1 MSPSN
6 LSRVIVGICNR
17 PRGKNMLWI
26 KCQWLSN
33 KSLSQG
39 SDHPSKAASLTT
51 DQHRKKKAAGTTA
64 EIPISMAGKGRGRKG
79 SLSFNSNNKH
89 FWVCFL
95 LSLHEHLRPKP
106 WWASG
111 GISQIQTSQSWY
123 SFREKYFGVAVD
135 CAAIGLLPQCW
146 RQWCVS
152 LMCLWCHTNHSEDTC
167 KKPWICCR
175 WEEDHISSFQATEHQ
190 GKHSHEVFD
199 RRNKPE
205 LHFHSAL
212 RL

>member
-17 PRGKNMLWI
+17 PRGRHMLWI

-79 SLSFNSNNKH
+79 SLSFNSINKH

-95 LSLHEHLRPKP
+95 LYLHEHLCPKP

-111 GISQIQTSQSWY
+111 GISQIQTSQFWY
-123 SFREKYFGVAVD
+123 SCQRKILWGSCGLCSYR
-135 CAAIGLLPQCW
+135 AAPTVLKT
-146 RQWCVS
+146 V
-152 LMCLWCHTNHSEDTC
+152 MCFLDVFVVPY
-167 KKPWICCR
+167 KPL
-175 WEEDHISSFQATEHQ
+175 
-190 GKHSHEVFD
+190 
-199 RRNKPE
+199 RRH
-205 LHFHSAL
+205 L
-212 RL
+212 